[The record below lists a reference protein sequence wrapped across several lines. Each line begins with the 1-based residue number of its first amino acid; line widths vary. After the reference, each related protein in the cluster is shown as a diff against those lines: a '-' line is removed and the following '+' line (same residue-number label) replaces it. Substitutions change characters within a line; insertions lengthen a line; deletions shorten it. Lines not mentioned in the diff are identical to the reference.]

1 MAQTLEQ
8 IKTHPGIEEGLV
20 QKALDDA
27 VEIIR
32 KNLPE
37 FTDKFQSSNSF
48 SGFYEPTENVEW
60 TTGFWTGVIWLAYE
74 NTGDESF
81 RKAAEIQVESFL
93 NRIENKID
101 VNNHDMGFLYSLS
114 CVAAYKL
121 TGNEHAK
128 KAALLAADHLAERY
142 RVNGRFLQA
151 WGDPGEPKEYRL
163 IIDCLLNLPLLYWA
177 TEVTGDPLYAKKAE
191 NHIKTSMKCILRPD
205 YSTYHTH
212 FFDVET
218 GEPTYGVTR
227 QGNRNDSVWA
237 RGQAWGIYGIALS
250 YRYLKNPEYLD
261 MFCKVTDY
269 FIEHLPKDLV
279 PYWDFDF
286 DTGSTEPRDSSA
298 SAIAVCG
305 ILEMA
310 KYLEKDKAK
319 VYLDAADR
327 MLKALVD
334 LCANRDY
341 ETSNGLL
348 LHGTYARDSKE
359 NPCTDRGV
367 DECNTWGDYFYMEA
381 LTRLSKDWKLYW

>member
-8 IKTHPGIEEGLV
+8 IKKYPGLEEGMV

-27 VEIIR
+27 VKIVKE
-32 KNLPE
+32 NLTI

-48 SGFYEPTENVEW
+48 DGFYEATENVEW

-74 NTGDESF
+74 HTGDEAF
-81 RKAAEIQVESFL
+81 KKAANVQVESFL

-101 VNNHDMGFLYSLS
+101 VNHHDMGFLYSLS

-142 RVNGRFLQA
+142 RERGKFLQA
-151 WGDPGEPKEYRL
+151 WGNPGEPKEYRM

-177 TEVTGDPLYAKKAE
+177 TEVTGEPSYEDKAE
-191 NHIKTSMKCILRPD
+191 NHIKTAMKCILRPD
-205 YSTYHTH
+205 HSTYHTH
-212 FFDVET
+212 FFDVKT
-218 GEPTYGVTR
+218 GEPTYGVTH
-227 QGNRNDSVWA
+227 QGNRNGSAWA

-250 YRYLKNPEYLD
+250 YRYMKNPEYMDL
-261 MFCKVTDY
+261 FCSVTDY
-269 FIEHLPKDLV
+269 FIEHLPEDLI

-286 DTGSTEPRDSSA
+286 NTGSEEPRDSSA

-305 ILEMA
+305 ILEMS
-310 KYLEKDKAK
+310 KYLEKEKAQ
-319 VYLDAADR
+319 VYVAAADR
-327 MLKALVD
+327 MLRALTD

-341 ETSNGLL
+341 KTSNGLL
-348 LHGTYARDSKE
+348 LHGTYARNSKE
-359 NPCTDRGV
+359 NTCTDRGV

-381 LTRLSKDWKLYW
+381 LTRLSKDWELYW